1 MNQLELYIN
10 KEKGGFHN
18 FIVVAGTRRF
28 EPEVPFTSQSIDE
41 MFLKAKEIIEAGG
54 FVDRLRVYDPGRI
67 MLKHGD
73 GVSWVSLKQLG
84 LWTLP
89 KGQSQPVA
97 NESIL
102 GRFLGAAP
110 VQLQAAKA

>member
-10 KEKGGFHN
+10 KEIGGFHN
-18 FIVVAGTRRF
+18 FIVVSGTRRF
-28 EPEVPFTSQSIDE
+28 APEVPFTSQDIDE
-41 MFLKAKEIIEAGG
+41 MFIKAKEMIDEGG
-54 FVDRLRVYDPGRI
+54 FTERLRVYDHGRK

-73 GVSWVSLKQLG
+73 GVSWVSLKQLR

-89 KGQSQPVA
+89 KGQTQPEA

-102 GRFLGAAP
+102 GRFLGSAP
-110 VQLQAAKA
+110 DQLALAKA